1 MSTQEKFDCSKPHV
15 NVGTIGHIDH
25 GKTTLTAAILA
36 VQAEKG
42 LATSKSYKDIAK
54 GGTFRDESKTVTI
67 ITSHVNYETNDR
79 HYAHIDC
86 PGHADYVKNMIT
98 GAAQMDGAVLL
109 VSAADGPMPQTRE
122 HILLARQVEVPAL
135 VVFLNKC
142 DLADEEMIE
151 LVEMETREL
160 LTKYGFDGENV
171 PVIYGNAKGALENP
185 SDPEAAKCI
194 TELMDAL
201 DSYIGIP
208 ERETEKPFLLSIEDV
223 HTIEGRGTVATGKIE
238 QGRVRVGDDVQ
249 IVGLKDDTLDTVCTG
264 VEMFHRPLD
273 EGLAGHNVGILLR
286 GVKKED
292 IQKGQVVAAPK
303 SIQPHT
309 KFRGRVYVLAK
320 VEGGRHTPFFDG
332 YRPQFFFRT
341 TDVTGCAN
349 MVGDVEMAMPGEHVD
364 LDIELGKPVA
374 IETGSRFAIREG
386 SKTVG
391 SGIVVE
397 VQE

>member
-1 MSTQEKFDCSKPHV
+1 
-15 NVGTIGHIDH
+15 
-25 GKTTLTAAILA
+25 
-36 VQAEKG
+36 
-42 LATSKSYKDIAK
+42 
-54 GGTFRDESKTVTI
+54 
-67 ITSHVNYETNDR
+67 
-79 HYAHIDC
+79 
-86 PGHADYVKNMIT
+86 
-98 GAAQMDGAVLL
+98 
-109 VSAADGPMPQTRE
+109 MPQTRE